1 MKRIH
6 AYILG
11 FVFAFILW
19 MIFYAYVFFQA
30 GEHGWEV
37 FNSSGV
43 FILGYYL
50 VALIV
55 SFFAAR
61 DIYEETKTSI
71 RLSVIYGI
79 PVVILLIA
87 LAMSNGI
94 ENGGTF
100 FMTSYFILSLIYVFS
115 IFLKPSK

>member
-37 FNSSGV
+37 FNPSGV

-61 DIYEETKTSI
+61 DIYEETKTST
-71 RLSVIYGI
+71 RLTIIYGV
-79 PVVILLIA
+79 PVIILLTA
-87 LAMSNGI
+87 SSMSNGI
-94 ENGGTF
+94 ANGGAF
-100 FMTSYFILSLIYVFS
+100 FMTSYFILFLIYVFS